1 MRKQVLAGIAEAD
14 ALVFVV
20 DGREGLTPLDQ
31 EVARLLRRVA
41 KPVVVAVNKVDAKG
55 HEAAAAEAYRLGMD
69 PVLPVSAEHG
79 RGVAELIE
87 ALAMRLPG
95 VPGRSGRGS
104 GPAPDR
110 GRGAPER
117 RKVLAGER
125 DRRPGPGGGPR
136 RARHDP

>member
-1 MRKQVLAGIAEAD
+1 MLAAIAEAD

-55 HEAAAAEAYRLGMD
+55 HEAAAAEVYGLGME
-69 PVLPVSAEHG
+69 PVLLVSAEHG

-87 ALAMRLPG
+87 ALAMRLPA
-95 VPGRSGRGS
+95 PPSGANEEA
-104 GPAPDR
+104 GPDPDR
-110 GRGAPER
+110 RRRPPER
-117 RKVLAGER
+117 REVLAGER
-125 DRRPGPGGGPR
+125 DRRAGSGGGPR
-136 RARHDP
+136 RARHHA